1 MTRFAEERLARALD
15 RIQLGGPGAVD
26 EGGRPRTGSAEHGRQ
41 GGRPPFDDREVAELL
56 EAAGYLRESI
66 TRVPAPD
73 SFRREL
79 RDWLAKPRRQP
90 WWRRLLE
97 PVERRIPRGARRP
110 ALGAA
115 IGLGAAAAIAVG
127 IVALRR
133 RRLASAV

>member
-1 MTRFAEERLARALD
+1 MTSSDEDRLARALD
-15 RIQLGGPGAVD
+15 RIQAGGPVALEAG
-26 EGGRPRTGSAEHGRQ
+26 
-41 GGRPPFDDREVAELL
+41 DREMAELL
-56 EAAGYLRESI
+56 QTAGYLRESI
-66 TRVPAPD
+66 TRVEAPE

-79 RDWLAKPRRQP
+79 RDWLAKPPRQP
-90 WWRRLLE
+90 WWRRLME
-97 PVERRIPRGARRP
+97 PVGRRIPPAARRP